1 MSHLAVVSM
10 MNRDKHPRQVRTLS
24 QILGQVRVDGPNAR
38 LTRA

>member
-10 MNRDKHPRQVRTLS
+10 RNQDKNPHQGRTLC
-24 QILGQVRVDGPNAR
+24 QILGCFRVVDPHAR

>member
-10 MNRDKHPRQVRTLS
+10 MNWGNHPHQCRTPS
-24 QILGQVRVDGPNAR
+24 QILDHVRVDGANAR